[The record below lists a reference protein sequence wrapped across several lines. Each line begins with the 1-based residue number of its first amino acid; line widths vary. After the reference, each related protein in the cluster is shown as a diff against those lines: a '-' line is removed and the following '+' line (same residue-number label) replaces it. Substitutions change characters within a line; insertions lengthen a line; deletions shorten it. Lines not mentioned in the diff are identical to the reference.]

1 MSKNSTIKKF
11 LPIVVA
17 FVLIAITALVFINQT
32 FNNYLASGGVKK
44 NPDGTIFV
52 SRQSPLMVSLLVNPE
67 KINLLPNF
75 LPAKSDQKK
84 VLQAV
89 EQIRTKLLNKVKIDD
104 PDALKD
110 WLGDE
115 ITLAVT
121 SLDLDHN
128 RDNGAQTGYLLVVK
142 NNNPSLARE
151 FLRDYYAK
159 QAVST
164 EAKLIFDT
172 YQGVNLIYQK
182 PKNADIPQVAAAVI
196 ADYTLFAND
205 LSVLKDAI
213 NNAQAVNLNLSH
225 YQPYGRALETITQP
239 KVSLAYLNLP
249 ATLAWITNQPLPENQ
264 PIEQNLT
271 ISLAVSENGLIAH
284 SALSGVIGEENQAPT
299 LNHPP
304 SALQYIPDDSIFATT
319 GVNLQ
324 RWWALIQQGL
334 PENSPLQQLITQSLK
349 PLESSL
355 NLNFAEDVFPLVTGE
370 YALSLSVD
378 KMTQELDWLF
388 VNENQEQS
396 LGENFDLIA
405 QNRGLSVGKLPL
417 ENTTI
422 TAWTKLVTSDKNN
435 FAKLEAQVKG
445 VHTQK
450 DTYEIITNS
459 VDTLSDIL
467 KEPEKNLLNNEIF
480 KETIADLPTEN
491 NGYFYVQ
498 WQEIEPYLT
507 KEFPILR
514 VAKLGF
520 KPLFDNL
527 QSLTITS
534 EGTEN
539 GVTQATIFLDLLK

>member
-1 MSKNSTIKKF
+1 MKKF

-44 NPDGTIFV
+44 NPDSTIFI
-52 SRQSPLMVSLLVNPE
+52 SRQSPFMVSLLVNPE

-75 LPAKSDQKK
+75 LPTKSDQKK

-104 PDALKD
+104 PEALKD

-128 RDNGAQTGYLLVVK
+128 RDNGVQTGYLLVVK

-182 PKNADIPQVAAAVI
+182 PKTADIPQVAAAVI
-196 ADYTLFAND
+196 ANYTLFAND
-205 LSVLKDAI
+205 LLVLKDAI
-213 NNAQAVNLNLSH
+213 NNAQAINLNLSH

-249 ATLAWITNQPLPENQ
+249 ATSAWITSQPLPENQ
-264 PIEQNLT
+264 PIEQNLI

-284 SALSGVIGEENQAPT
+284 SALSGVTGNENQPPA

-304 SALQYIPDDSIFATT
+304 SALQYIPDDSIFATS

-324 RWWALIQQGL
+324 GLWALIKQGL

-349 PLESSL
+349 PLQSSL

-370 YALSLSVD
+370 YGLSLSID

-388 VNENQEQS
+388 VNENLGQS

-422 TAWTKLVTSDKNN
+422 TAWTKLVTTAENN

-459 VDTLSDIL
+459 VDTLSDL
-467 KEPEKNLLNNEIF
+467 LAEPEKNLLNNEIF
-480 KETIADLPTEN
+480 KETIADMPVEN
-491 NGYFYVQ
+491 NGYFYLQ
-498 WQEIEPYLT
+498 WQEIEPYLI
-507 KEFPILR
+507 KEFPILK
-514 VAKLGF
+514 VAKLSF

-527 QSLTITS
+527 KSLTITS